1 MTLLLSLPKTMKP
14 IQVRA
19 ELALVQGLRCV
30 QYRPPNR
37 FGFKPRAYACAVGLR
52 YGLIG
57 AAAATFSLEIADPV
71 EERDLNSVFRYWP
84 LMVAEHFKTEMSYRV
99 AIQLDELA
107 PATIARLSSAPLK
120 LCLGLRKQFLP
131 LSRILEIAS
140 EVFHRDHRNDVI
152 ADHWLFGKTHALK
165 IFRDASQESIRFAN
179 CFFERQRAGLDEV
192 SEIALLG
199 E

>member
-1 MTLLLSLPKTMKP
+1 MKP
-14 IQVRA
+14 IQERA
-19 ELALVQGLRCV
+19 ELALVQSLRCV

-37 FGFKPRAYACAVGLR
+37 FGFKPRAYACALGLR

-57 AAAATFSLEIADPV
+57 AAAATFSLEIAAPL

-99 AIQLDELA
+99 AVQLDELA
-107 PATIARLSSAPLK
+107 PATIARLSSGPLK
-120 LCLGLRKQFLP
+120 LCLALHKQFLP
-131 LSRILEIAS
+131 LSRILEIAT
-140 EVFHRDHRNDVI
+140 EVFHRDHRNDVTS
-152 ADHWLFGKTHALK
+152 DHWLFARAHSMK
-165 IFRDASQESIRFAN
+165 IFRSASSESLRFAN